1 MYSKKEWN
9 HFIVQLKSMNK
20 TENLRMS
27 KAKHKPFQWIDGE
40 TADRITS
47 LNLKDYRAYLK
58 KELKQWKKNPKS
70 DANPDGYWMHPEDV
84 GLNMQTIAALD
95 LIISHFVVTEDDV
108 K

>member
-1 MYSKKEWN
+1 
-9 HFIVQLKSMNK
+9 
-20 TENLRMS
+20 MS
-27 KAKHKPFQWIDGE
+27 KAKHKPYQWIDGE

-47 LNLKDYRAYLK
+47 MNLKDYRAYLK

-70 DANPDGYWMHPEDV
+70 DANPKGYWLHPEDV

-95 LIISHFVVTEDDV
+95 LIISHFPETPDEI